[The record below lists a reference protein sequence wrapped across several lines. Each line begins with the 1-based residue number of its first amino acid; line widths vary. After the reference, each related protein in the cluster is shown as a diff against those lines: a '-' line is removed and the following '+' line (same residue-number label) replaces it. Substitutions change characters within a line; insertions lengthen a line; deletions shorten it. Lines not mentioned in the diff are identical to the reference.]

1 MSWFEVETRPD
12 AIYRIREPALGDLD
26 CCNCWLVLGAERALL
41 INSGVGVSPLAPVV
55 AAITSLPTTL
65 ILTHTHYDHIGG
77 AHEFAE
83 RLAHPAEAEA
93 LANPTPEATLH
104 EGWLT
109 PESFAYAPYPGF
121 DVRDYAVRPAPATR
135 LVEDGEV
142 LDLGGRRLEV
152 VHAPGHSPGL
162 LCLFDRACGA
172 CFRATRSMTGRCSST
187 CRGRTPKRLRVRSSA
202 CASWRLASSIPAI
215 TPASTPLGCERSLRK
230 PASKPQWR
238 RERRTKYR
246 RSPEMSAGPHHVHD
260 KWKHDGVKVIRGDQL
275 DPNTAQTPGMFRQSA
290 IDKARV
296 GAQKIW
302 AGTVSIAANAKTGVH
317 HHGELESVIYVVK
330 GKARM
335 RWGERLEYVAEAG
348 PGDFIFVPPFVPHQE
363 INADPGETLECVL
376 VRSDN
381 EAVVV
386 NIPDVDPVEKPE
398 AVYWVDPIHKAG
410 G

>member
-1 MSWFEVETRPD
+1 
-12 AIYRIREPALGDLD
+12 
-26 CCNCWLVLGAERALL
+26 
-41 INSGVGVSPLAPVV
+41 
-55 AAITSLPTTL
+55 
-65 ILTHTHYDHIGG
+65 
-77 AHEFAE
+77 
-83 RLAHPAEAEA
+83 
-93 LANPTPEATLH
+93 
-104 EGWLT
+104 
-109 PESFAYAPYPGF
+109 
-121 DVRDYAVRPAPATR
+121 
-135 LVEDGEV
+135 
-142 LDLGGRRLEV
+142 
-152 VHAPGHSPGL
+152 
-162 LCLFDRACGA
+162 
-172 CFRATRSMTGRCSST
+172 
-187 CRGRTPKRLRVRSSA
+187 
-202 CASWRLASSIPAI
+202 
-215 TPASTPLGCERSLRK
+215 
-230 PASKPQWR
+230 
-238 RERRTKYR
+238 
-246 RSPEMSAGPHHVHD
+246 MSAGPHHVHD